1 MTGVWVLIG
10 TLAVAG
16 VVGILWRRRQG
27 RVRTAKG
34 IMLPAE
40 LRELVDPDSPVTLLQ
55 ISTTFCAP
63 CRHTRILLADL
74 AEKVDG
80 LRHVDFDVTNHPEVA
95 SSLGVL
101 STPTTLA
108 VDSRGVELMRVGGV
122 PKRDTLLDALRPHL
136 RHAGTERDTR

>member
-10 TLAVAG
+10 TLALASVFGLA
-16 VVGILWRRRQG
+16 WRSSRG
-27 RVRTAKG
+27 RVRTAKSSS
-34 IMLPAE
+34 LPSE
-40 LRELVDPDSPVTLLQ
+40 LQKLVDPGSAVTLLQ

-74 AEKVDG
+74 AGRTEG
-80 LRHVDFDVTNHPEVA
+80 LQHVDFDVTDHPEVA
-95 SSLGVL
+95 QSLGVL

-108 VDSRGVELMRVGGV
+108 VDAQGVELMRVGGV

-136 RHAGTERDTR
+136 P

>member
-10 TLAVAG
+10 TLAVVSVFGLA
-16 VVGILWRRRQG
+16 WRRSQG
-27 RVRTAKG
+27 RVRAAKVSA
-34 IMLPAE
+34 LPAE
-40 LRELVDPDSPVTLLQ
+40 LRELVDPGSRVTLLQ

-80 LRHVDFDVTNHPEVA
+80 LRHVDFDVTDHPAVA

-108 VDSRGVELMRVGGV
+108 VDSNGVELLRVGGV
-122 PKRDTLLDALRPHL
+122 PKRDALLDALRPHL
-136 RHAGTERDTR
+136 G

>member
-10 TLAVAG
+10 TLAVASLLG
-16 VVGILWRRRQG
+16 LAWRRSQG
-27 RVRTAKG
+27 RVRQGKTV
-34 IMLPAE
+34 MLPPE
-40 LRELVDPDSPVTLLQ
+40 LHKLVDPGSRVTLLQ

-63 CRHTRILLADL
+63 CRHTRILLSDM

-101 STPTTLA
+101 TTPTTLA
-108 VDSRGVELMRVGGV
+108 VDAKGTELMRVGGV
-122 PKRDTLLDALRPHL
+122 PKRDRLLDALRPHL
-136 RHAGTERDTR
+136 G

>member
-1 MTGVWVLIG
+1 MTGVLVLIG
-10 TLAVAG
+10 TLAVASLFG
-16 VVGILWRRRQG
+16 LAWRRSQG
-27 RVRTAKG
+27 RVRAGKTV
-34 IMLPAE
+34 MLPPE
-40 LRELVDPDSPVTLLQ
+40 LHKLVDPGSRVTLLQ

-63 CRHTRILLADL
+63 CRHTRILLSDL

-101 STPTTLA
+101 TTPTTLA
-108 VDSRGVELMRVGGV
+108 VDSTGTELMRVSGV

-136 RHAGTERDTR
+136 G